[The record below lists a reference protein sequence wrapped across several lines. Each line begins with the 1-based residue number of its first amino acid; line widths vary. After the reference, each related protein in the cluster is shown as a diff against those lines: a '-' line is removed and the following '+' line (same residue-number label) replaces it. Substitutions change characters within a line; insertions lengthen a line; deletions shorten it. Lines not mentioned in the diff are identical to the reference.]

1 MDPYMKNSAC
11 SCSRCRSGRL
21 FGPAMIITLGVL
33 FLVDQNG
40 YIQFDRSWP
49 VILLV
54 AGLFSYLTRAA
65 SLEGHVQ
72 PYVAV
77 PAYSQQGYVQPG
89 YAQPGYTQP
98 GYSQATPAS
107 GTAPQAGP
115 TTSTPNDHLNNDRLN
130 NDRSNNDP
138 TNNDPQVNS

>member
-1 MDPYMKNSAC
+1 MV
-11 SCSRCRSGRL
+11 
-21 FGPAMIITLGVL
+21 ITVGVL
-33 FLVDQNG
+33 FLIDQNG
-40 YIQFDRSWP
+40 YMEFDRTWP

-54 AGLFSYLTRAA
+54 AGLFSYLSRAA

-77 PAYSQQGYVQPG
+77 PGYAPQGYVQPG
-89 YAQPGYTQP
+89 YAQPGYAQP
-98 GYSQATPAS
+98 GYAQPGYPQTAPTS

-115 TTSTPNDHLNNDRLN
+115 TASSLNDRT
-130 NDRSNNDP
+130 NDDH

>member
-11 SCSRCRSGRL
+11 SCSRCRAGRL
-21 FGPAMIITLGVL
+21 FAPAMVITVGVL

-40 YIQFDRSWP
+40 YMEFDRTWP

-54 AGLFSYLTRAA
+54 AGLFSYLSRSA

-77 PAYSQQGYVQPG
+77 PAYPQQGYVQPGYVQPG
-89 YAQPGYTQP
+89 YAQPVR
-98 GYSQATPAS
+98 AS
-107 GTAPQAGP
+107 GTAPQAGS
-115 TTSTPNDHLNNDRLN
+115 TTSTTNDRLN
-130 NDRSNNDP
+130 DDRS
-138 TNNDPQVNS
+138 NNDPQVNS

>member
-11 SCSRCRSGRL
+11 SCSRCRAGRL
-21 FGPAMIITLGVL
+21 FAPAMVITVGVL
-33 FLVDQNG
+33 FLIDQNG
-40 YIQFDRSWP
+40 YMEFDRTWP

-54 AGLFSYLTRAA
+54 AGLFSYLSRAA

-77 PAYSQQGYVQPG
+77 PGYAQQGYVQPG
-89 YAQPGYTQP
+89 YAQPGYAQP
-98 GYSQATPAS
+98 GYAQPGYPQTAPAS

-115 TTSTPNDHLNNDRLN
+115 TASTSNDRT
-130 NDRSNNDP
+130 NDDH

>member
-11 SCSRCRSGRL
+11 SCSRCRAGRL
-21 FGPAMIITLGVL
+21 FAPAMVITVGVL
-33 FLVDQNG
+33 FLIDQNG
-40 YIQFDRSWP
+40 YMEFDRTWP

-54 AGLFSYLTRAA
+54 AGLFSYLSRAA

-77 PAYSQQGYVQPG
+77 PGYAQQGYVQAGYAQPG
-89 YAQPGYTQP
+89 YAQPGYPQT
-98 GYSQATPAS
+98 APAS

-115 TTSTPNDHLNNDRLN
+115 TASTSNDRT
-130 NDRSNNDP
+130 NDDH